1 MATVFPGKNYLDKKS
16 GDLTP
21 LVKTGDQAAARVI
34 VAGSNAFSV
43 ATPVQIEPWLRRGE
57 FRVLDFREPWM
68 KFDSGFIYR
77 QDRMLAPA
85 AEAFMQH
92 VREIET
98 EVNQR
103 NQSLIT
109 DLAISVQKRLNKWTG
124 FTGLCNSVNPVNP
137 VIFLV
142 PATGCT
148 RCRVSNFRLKMYFF
162 Y

>member
-1 MATVFPGKNYLDKKS
+1 MDGGGRATQDAK
-16 GDLTP
+16 
-21 LVKTGDQAAARVI
+21 AE
-34 VAGSNAFSV
+34 GS
-43 ATPVQIEPWLRRGE
+43 
-57 FRVLDFREPWM
+57 
-68 KFDSGFIYR
+68 
-77 QDRMLAPA
+77 
-85 AEAFMQH
+85 
-92 VREIET
+92 
-98 EVNQR
+98 
-103 NQSLIT
+103 